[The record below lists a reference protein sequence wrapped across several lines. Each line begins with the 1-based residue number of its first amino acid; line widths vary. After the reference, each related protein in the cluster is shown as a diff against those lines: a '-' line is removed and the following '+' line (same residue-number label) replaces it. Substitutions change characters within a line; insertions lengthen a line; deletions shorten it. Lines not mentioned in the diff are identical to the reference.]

1 MKAVVCGT
9 GSSVPACVWDND
21 DLSRMVDTNDE
32 WIRERTGIITRHI
45 AKEET
50 CVSMASEAARR
61 ALAQAGIPAEEVDL
75 LIVSTISSNIVL
87 PCTACEVQKEIGAV
101 NAVAYDL
108 SAACTGFVLA
118 YQSAQ
123 SFLQAGIYRTALL
136 IGSECLSNLVN
147 WKDRGTCILF
157 GDGAGAAVIWE
168 KGDAL
173 KCKSMMDGEKENQK
187 QHPEEYK
194 MQMDG
199 QAVFKFAV
207 RQVPAV
213 IKEVLEKNNLSLE
226 EIDWIILHQ
235 ANRRIVEA
243 VSRYL
248 NVPLEK
254 FPMNMQEYGNT
265 SSASI
270 PILLD
275 EMNRNQRLKK
285 GQKIVLAGFGAGLTW
300 GASVLEW

>member
-1 MKAVVCGT
+1 
-9 GSSVPACVWDND
+9 
-21 DLSRMVDTNDE
+21 
-32 WIRERTGIITRHI
+32 
-45 AKEET
+45 
-50 CVSMASEAARR
+50 MAHS
-61 ALAQAGIPAEEVDL
+61 
-75 LIVSTISSNIVL
+75 
-87 PCTACEVQKEIGAV
+87 
-101 NAVAYDL
+101 
-108 SAACTGFVLA
+108 
-118 YQSAQ
+118 
-123 SFLQAGIYRTALL
+123 
-136 IGSECLSNLVN
+136 
-147 WKDRGTCILF
+147 
-157 GDGAGAAVIWE
+157 DGK
-168 KGDAL
+168 KGVAL
-173 KCKSMMDGEKENQK
+173 KCKSLFDGDVENQHL
-187 QHPEEYK
+187 HPEEYK

-199 QAVFKFAV
+199 QEVFKFAV

-254 FPMNMQEYGNT
+254 IPMNMQEYGNT